1 MDLKGRTA
9 LHLAAY
15 KGETLSGLALLR
27 MGARLDIKDSP
38 YDRTPV
44 AAALSAGYREAAK
57 AFEEEATR
65 SRPASAATSL
75 GMSTRPPSVSTLYLF
90 GTRVYVNPPRCRKK
104 KQSPPFLGAMVRNG
118 NLCCSQL
125 PPRVCASQAAPP
137 RQATPKAKVA
147 APEEAA
153 EEAFPAPPAEA
164 TAADGDE
171 YVRAAAPPPID
182 EEALG
187 TLPEE

>member
-75 GMSTRPPSVSTLYLF
+75 GMSTRPPSVSGLPERGFTSTTPTWEEETDARFLQ
-90 GTRVYVNPPRCRKK
+90 KK
-104 KQSPPFLGAMVRNG
+104 VSNG
-118 NLCCSQL
+118 NRCCSQHS
-125 PPRVCASQAAPP
+125 RRGCATQAAPP

-153 EEAFPAPPAEA
+153 EEAFPAPPEA
-164 TAADGDE
+164 TAGGDE
-171 YVRAAAPPPID
+171 YVRAAAPPPPAG
-182 EEALG
+182 EEAPTLG